1 MANEAFLTITNGVVT
16 ECARS
21 AKNVVIPDG
30 VTEIGYY
37 AFDNCESLTSVVI
50 PEGVTKI
57 GVWAFRDCESLESV
71 EFGGTVA
78 QWKAIERGYN
88 WNYNVPAETVKC
100 TDGEAAI

>member
-1 MANEAFLTITNGVVT
+1 MANEDVLKITKGVVT
-16 ECARS
+16 ECDRS
-21 AKNVVIPDG
+21 AKNVVIPEG

-50 PEGVTKI
+50 PAGVTKI
-57 GVWAFRDCESLESV
+57 GVWAFRDCYSLSSV
-71 EFGGTVA
+71 EFGGTMA

-100 TDGEAAI
+100 TDGEVKI